1 MAIAT
6 GLYAGYLPKA
16 PGTWG
21 SAGGLILYYFLHGV
35 ALPAY
40 LITVGVLLVAGFFA
54 AGAAEKIL
62 DRKDPGCV
70 VIDEI
75 VGMLITLAAAPPYPL
90 AWLLG
95 FGLFRFFDI
104 VKPFPVRWIDKRIQG
119 GAGIMLDDVVAGLYG
134 LLVLQGIGQLWQAGV
149 IPN

>member
-1 MAIAT
+1 MDRLIMAIAT
-6 GLYAGYLPKA
+6 GLYSGYLPKA

-21 SAGGLILYYFLHGV
+21 SVVGLVLYYFLHAV
-35 ALPAY
+35 ALPTY
-40 LITVGVLLVAGFFA
+40 LLTVGVLLVVGFFV
-54 AGAAEKIL
+54 AGSAEKIL

-75 VGMLITLAAAPPYPL
+75 VGLLITLAAAPPSPL

-104 VKPFPVRWIDKRIQG
+104 FKPFPVRWIDKRIQG
-119 GAGIMLDDVVAGLYG
+119 GIGIMLDDVVAGLYG
-134 LLVLQGIGQLWQAGV
+134 LLVLQGVFWLW
-149 IPN
+149 

>member
-1 MAIAT
+1 MSHFLMAIAT
-6 GLYAGYLPKA
+6 GLYSGYLPKA

-21 SAGGLILYYFLHGV
+21 SVVGLILYYFLHAV
-35 ALPAY
+35 VLPTY
-40 LITVGVLLVAGFFA
+40 LIIVAVLLVVGFFA
-54 AGAAEKIL
+54 AGSAEKIL

-75 VGMLITLAAAPPYPL
+75 VGMLITLAAAPPYPM

-104 VKPFPVRWIDKRIQG
+104 VKPFPIRWIDKRIQG
-119 GAGIMLDDVVAGLYG
+119 GVGIMLDDVVAGFYSFVVLHG
-134 LLVLQGIGQLWQAGV
+134 VLLFL
-149 IPN
+149 